1 MGWIIPDPV
10 RDSTNTLRHTQQ
22 TSLKQCF
29 VSIEVCLS
37 RSCSVSIHHRQ
48 RDFILNWPLYLTSSH
63 RAWLAP
69 PVRQNLGS
77 SRFSLAWLL
86 TFKEEGDVSDS
97 GAKQRTIDHDLWPS
111 QSSAM
116 QGYLW
121 LLTPPPPPVFHQAVR
136 RREACLCVC
145 VRPSMHVCVHVCFS
159 LCWKLTLI
167 QSYYI
172 DSHQACRVSNIPLK
186 QGKCL
191 DRRTLFQSTTL
202 SPTPVERS
210 SSLSHVTQ
218 HPLV

>member
-1 MGWIIPDPV
+1 MLCV
-10 RDSTNTLRHTQQ
+10 HTSQ
-22 TSLKQCF
+22 TETFNPELASMSYF
-29 VSIEVCLS
+29 
-37 RSCSVSIHHRQ
+37 
-48 RDFILNWPLYLTSSH
+48 SSH
-63 RAWLAP
+63 WAWLS
-69 PVRQNLGS
+69 PVS
-77 SRFSLAWLL
+77 SNTRLTDTQRVWGAVDSVLVWWL
-86 TFKEEGDVSDS
+86 TFKEEDEVSDS
-97 GAKQRTIDHDLWPS
+97 GGKQRPIDHDLWPS